1 MTRSLKLGAQAVAVA
16 GVLALLALLV
26 WRVANAP
33 GGGAAESLR
42 KGKLVRAPD
51 WTLPRLEGSGK
62 VSLASLRGKV
72 VVINFWAPWC
82 IPCKAEAPH
91 FEAASKRYAS
101 RGVVVVGVDV
111 NDFAG
116 DARKFAHK
124 HGLTYAL
131 VRDRSGR
138 LLQPYGVSLLPE
150 TFIVGRN
157 GKLVGDRVQGQ
168 LTAAA
173 LDSSIRRALRS

>member
-33 GGGAAESLR
+33 GGGAAEALQ

-62 VSLASLRGKV
+62 LRLASLRGKV

-91 FEAASKRYAS
+91 FEAASKRYAA

-124 HGLTYAL
+124 HGLTYTL

-157 GKLVGDRVQGQ
+157 GKLVGERVQGP
-168 LTAAA
+168 LTSAA
-173 LDSSIRRALRS
+173 LDSSIRRALRP

>member
-1 MTRSLKLGAQAVAVA
+1 VTRSLKLGAQAVAVA

>member
-1 MTRSLKLGAQAVAVA
+1 LARPLKLGAQAVAVA

-33 GGGAAESLR
+33 GGGAAEALQ
-42 KGKLVRAPD
+42 KGKLVRAPN
-51 WTLPRLEGSGK
+51 WTLPRLDGTGNVE
-62 VSLASLRGKV
+62 LASLRGKI

-82 IPCKAEAPH
+82 IPCKAEAPL
-91 FEAASKRYAS
+91 FEAASKRYAK

-116 DARKFAHK
+116 DARRFVRR
-124 HGLTYAL
+124 HGLTYTL

-138 LLQPYGVSLLPE
+138 MLGPYGVALLPE
-150 TFIVGRN
+150 TFIVGRDGN
-157 GKLVGDRVQGQ
+157 LVGERVQGQ
-168 LTAAA
+168 LTGAE
-173 LDSSIRRALRS
+173 LESSIRRALRS